1 MAGVRLSRL
10 VKSFGETIAV
20 DDIDLDID
28 DGSLTT
34 FLGPSG
40 CGKTTTLRMVAGLE
54 TPTAGTIV
62 VGNETVHGEGIH
74 VPPERRRIGMVFQSY
89 AVWPHMKVFDNVAY
103 PLKVRRTPRDELRR
117 RTEAALKTVQLS
129 ELADRLPAQLSGGQQ
144 QRVAVARAIVFEPQI
159 LLLDEPL
166 SNLDAK
172 LRVQMRGEIRELQQR
187 LGVTTLY
194 VTHDQHEALAIS
206 DQVAV
211 MNRGKIVQLGTP
223 QDVYERPANRFV
235 ADFVGWTNFLPGK
248 TTANGS
254 VQVLGQTIT
263 LNPGA
268 SVAPGTDVHVTVR
281 PDDVRIGSNGAGA
294 EVVFN
299 GEVRAT
305 MYLGRNQMCEV
316 DVDGHLLQAH
326 APVDLTVNVG
336 EIVPVSFDSGAMLV
350 LEE

>member
-10 VKSFGETIAV
+10 SKAFGETVAV
-20 DDIDLDID
+20 DDIDLDIA
-28 DGSLTT
+28 DGGLTT

-54 TPTAGTIV
+54 TPTGGTIV
-62 VGNETVHGEGIH
+62 VGDETVHGEGIH
-74 VPPERRRIGMVFQSY
+74 IPPERRRIGMVFQSY
-89 AVWPHMKVFDNVAY
+89 AVWPHMRVFDNVAY
-103 PLKVRRTPRDELRR
+103 PLKVRRMRKEEVRR
-117 RTEAALKTVQLS
+117 RTMAALKTVQLDD
-129 ELADRLPAQLSGGQQ
+129 LADRFPAQLSGGQQ

-172 LRVQMRGEIRELQQR
+172 LRVQMRMEIRELQQR

-211 MNRGKIVQLGTP
+211 MNQGKIVQLGSP
-223 QDVYERPANRFV
+223 QEVYEQPATRFV

-248 TTANGS
+248 VTGNGVVEMLGKTIAAGS
-254 VQVLGQTIT
+254 VGAQVG
-263 LNPGA
+263 
-268 SVAPGTDVHVTVR
+268 SSVHVTVR
-281 PDDVRIGSNGAGA
+281 PEDVRVGSNGGDQ
-294 EVVFN
+294 EVVFD
-299 GEVRAT
+299 GEVRST
-305 MYLGRNQMCEV
+305 MYLGRNSMCEV
-316 DVDGHLLQAH
+316 A
-326 APVDLTVNVG
+326 VG
-336 EIVPVSFDSGAMLV
+336 EHMVHAHLRADVKVKVGEAVPVSFDAADALV

>member
-10 VKSFGETIAV
+10 AKTFDSTVAV
-20 DDIDLDID
+20 DNIDLDIA

-54 TPTAGTIV
+54 TPTSGTIM
-62 VGNETVHGEGIH
+62 VGDEMMHGDGVH
-74 VPPERRRIGMVFQSY
+74 VPAERRRIGMVFQSY

-103 PLKVRRTPRDELRR
+103 PLKVRRTPKEELRR
-117 RTEAALKTVQLS
+117 RTFAALKTVQL
-129 ELADRLPAQLSGGQQ
+129 EDLADRFPAQLSGGQQ

-172 LRVQMRGEIRELQQR
+172 LRVQMRAEIRELQQR

-211 MNRGKIVQLGTP
+211 MNKGKIVQLGTP
-223 QDVYERPANRFV
+223 REVYERPASRFV

-248 TTANGS
+248 TTADGA
-254 VQVLGQTIT
+254 VDVLGKTIAT
-263 LNPGA
+263 AKPLSIA
-268 SVAPGTDVHVTVR
+268 AGTDVHLTVR
-281 PDDVRIGSNGAGA
+281 PDDVRVGSNGGA
-294 EVVFN
+294 EEVVFN
-299 GEVRAT
+299 GDVRTT
-305 MYLGRNQMCEV
+305 MYLGRNLMCEV
-316 DVDGHLLQAH
+316 A
-326 APVDLTVNVG
+326 VG
-336 EIVPVSFDSGAMLV
+336 EHLIQANVPADANVRIGETVPVCFDVADILV
-350 LEE
+350 LE

>member
-1 MAGVRLSRL
+1 M
-10 VKSFGETIAV
+10 KSFDATVAV
-20 DDIDLDID
+20 DDIDLDIA

-54 TPTAGTIV
+54 TPTSGTIV
-62 VGNETVHGEGIH
+62 IGNETVHGDGIH

-103 PLKVRRTPRDELRR
+103 PLKVRRMPRDEVRR
-117 RTEAALKTVQLS
+117 RTEAALKTVQMAD
-129 ELADRLPAQLSGGQQ
+129 LADRFPAQLSGGQQ

-172 LRVQMRGEIRELQQR
+172 LRVQMRLEIRELQQR

-211 MNRGKIVQLGTP
+211 MNQGKIVQLGTP
-223 QDVYERPANRFV
+223 QDVYERPVSRFV

-254 VQVLGQTIT
+254 VQVLGQTIPS
-263 LNPGA
+263 NPGLG
-268 SVAPGTDVHVTVR
+268 VAPGTDVHVTVR

-299 GEVRAT
+299 GQVRTT
-305 MYLGRNQMCEV
+305 MYLGRNKMCEV
-316 DVDGHLLQAH
+316 DVAGHLMQAH
-326 APVDLTVNVG
+326 VPVDATVSVG
-336 EIVPVSFDSGAMLV
+336 ETVPVSFDRADMLV

>member
-10 VKSFGETIAV
+10 AKSFGSTIAV
-20 DDIDLDID
+20 DDIDLDVA

-62 VGNETVHGEGIH
+62 IGNETVHGDGVHI
-74 VPPERRRIGMVFQSY
+74 PPERRRIGMVFQSY
-89 AVWPHMKVFDNVAY
+89 AIWPHMNVFDNVAY
-103 PLKVRRTPRDELRR
+103 PLKVRRMRKEELRR
-117 RTEAALKTVQLS
+117 RTYAALKTVQLE
-129 ELADRLPAQLSGGQQ
+129 ELAERFPAQLSGGQQ

-172 LRVQMRGEIRELQQR
+172 LRVQMRAEIRELQQR

-211 MNRGKIVQLGTP
+211 MNQGKIVQFGTP
-223 QDVYERPANRFV
+223 QEVYEQPVNRFV
-235 ADFVGWTNFLPGK
+235 ADFIGWTNFLPGK
-248 TTANGS
+248 TTADGA
-254 VQVLGQTIT
+254 VEVLGKTIAT
-263 LNPGA
+263 KHLSIA
-268 SVAPGTDVHVTVR
+268 SGTDVHITVR
-281 PDDVRIGSNGAGA
+281 PEDVRIGTNGAGQ
-294 EVVFN
+294 EVVFD
-299 GEVRAT
+299 GDVRTT
-305 MYLGRNQMCEV
+305 MYQGRNLMCEV
-316 DVDGHLLQAH
+316 AVGEHLIQAH
-326 APVDLTVNVG
+326 VPVDVKVKIG
-336 EIVPVSFDSGAMLV
+336 ETVPVSFDASDVLV